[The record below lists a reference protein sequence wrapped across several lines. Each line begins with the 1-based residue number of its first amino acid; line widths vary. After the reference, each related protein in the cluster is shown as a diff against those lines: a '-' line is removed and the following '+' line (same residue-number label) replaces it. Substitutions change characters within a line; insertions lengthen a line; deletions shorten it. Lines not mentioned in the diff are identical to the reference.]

1 MKAAMWSIYF
11 SGIQYAMDMYGYTDM
26 GILRSVMYL

>member
-11 SGIQYAMDMYGYTDM
+11 SGNQYPMNVYGYTDM
-26 GILRSVMYL
+26 GIPRSVMYL